1 MAEPKTLRYRVLHA
15 AARLI
20 RGGRRHRPKIQAAWP
35 GPRAITGAPCRV
47 PMQHERSAYP
57 NLDGFSINGMSTSSD
72 RLHRL

>member
-1 MAEPKTLRYRVLHA
+1 MAGPKTLRRVLHA

-20 RGGRRHRPKIQAAWP
+20 RGGQRRRPKIQATRPWAE
-35 GPRAITGAPCRV
+35 AITGAPCRV

-72 RLHRL
+72 RLHRR